1 MVRVHLSPLETNNG
15 GVAQLGE
22 HLPCKQGVKSSN
34 LSISICWSN
43 QKEKAYAETLEET
56 EVYHTYLENRIL
68 NKNELNIQNQNIKTS
83 EAIQEIVWKKQ
94 TCKCE
99 SVYEN
104 LEPKRPTLWT
114 FRGPAATRGGKS
126 FG

>member
-1 MVRVHLSPLETNNG
+1 MNIISFFWKNG
-15 GVAQLGE
+15 
-22 HLPCKQGVKSSN
+22 CWRDRRVKSSN
-34 LSISICWSN
+34 LSISICWSD
-43 QKEKAYAETLEET
+43 QKEEAYAETSEET
-56 EVYHTYLENRIL
+56 EAYHTYLENRIL
-68 NKNELNIQNQNIKTS
+68 NKNELYILNQNIKTS
-83 EAIQEIVWKKQ
+83 EAIQAIVWKKQ

>member
-1 MVRVHLSPLETNNG
+1 MLKTS
-15 GVAQLGE
+15 
-22 HLPCKQGVKSSN
+22 
-34 LSISICWSN
+34 
-43 QKEKAYAETLEET
+43 EET
-56 EVYHTYLENRIL
+56 EAYHTYLENRIL
-68 NKNELNIQNQNIKTS
+68 NKNELHILNQNIKTS
-83 EAIQEIVWKKQ
+83 EAIQAIVWKKQ

-104 LEPKRPTLWT
+104 LEPKCPTLWT